1 MGFELPEGAQ
11 PEMMLEA
18 ITFVFLGLKMSNVV
32 KPNAAAPKF
41 WMVDTNLFLVKLG
54 IASY

>member
-1 MGFELPEGAQ
+1 MGFELPKEAQ

-18 ITFVFLGLKMSNVV
+18 TTFVFFGLKMSHVV

-41 WMVDTNLFLVKLG
+41 WMVGTNLFLVKLG